1 MNTQTETAPSPS
13 SRLSAGHSPDLG
25 ELAKALAAAQAEIV
39 TARKGATNPHFGNT
53 YADLADIWNACRP
66 ALTKHGLS
74 VIQVPDTDGERVVL
88 TTTLLHTS
96 GQWIRGVYPVR
107 PVKNDPQS
115 YGSALTYARRY
126 GLAAM
131 VGVVADDDDD
141 GQRASTPSRQQPGP
155 GYYDQ
160 QPRQG
165 YAPPPQDDFPPSYG
179 GPPPEPQTVAPPAAQ
194 GQDPRLARL
203 YGLLAEA
210 KSTQL
215 IETVVAQAKSELG
228 ESYAF
233 MAFREEALK
242 QWDFFDAQEQSAPA
256 ENDRNPIAAE

>member
-1 MNTQTETAPSPS
+1 MMHSPEPTPSVP
-13 SRLSAGHSPDLG
+13 SRLAAGHSPELG
-25 ELAKALAAAQAEIV
+25 ELAKALAGVQSEIGF
-39 TARKGATNPHFGNT
+39 ARKTAVNPHFKNT
-53 YADLADIWNACRP
+53 YANLADVWDACRA

-74 VIQVPDTDGERVVL
+74 VVQVPDTDGERVVL

-141 GQRASTPSRQQPGP
+141 GQRASTPSRQVNQP
-155 GYYDQ
+155 YYDQ

-179 GPPPEPQTVAPPAAQ
+179 GPSPEPQTVAPPAAQ

-203 YGLLAEA
+203 YGLLADA
-210 KSTQL
+210 KSTSL
-215 IETVVAQAKSELG
+215 IEAVVHQAKAELG
-228 ESYAF
+228 DGTPAF
-233 MAFREEALK
+233 LAFREEALK
-242 QWDFFDAQEQSAPA
+242 QWAFFDAQEQSAPA
-256 ENDRNPIAAE
+256 ESDPNPIAAE